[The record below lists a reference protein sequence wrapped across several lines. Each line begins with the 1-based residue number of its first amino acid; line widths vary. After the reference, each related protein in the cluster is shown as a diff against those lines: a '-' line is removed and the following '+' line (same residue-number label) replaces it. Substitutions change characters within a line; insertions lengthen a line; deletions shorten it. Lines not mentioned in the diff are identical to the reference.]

1 MAKYSVDDKVQ
12 MTGRIVQIIEN
23 EEVGVRYQVK
33 IKCADTIQRPW
44 FEEDEITK
52 ASAPSPDPE
61 PQPEPEPEPEPEPT
75 PAPLVTLS
83 PESSSTVLFG
93 TPVSDMQSGV
103 EVANN
108 AITGTLKK
116 LTSGA
121 LVDRWGEGNFIA
133 LKFAAADWNNFS
145 SVKVGMNPS
154 YGDGLVEIITDPDK
168 DGAFKVTNLDQKFEV
183 NVDGE
188 STLYDLSGLVLE
200 S

>member
-33 IKCADTIQRPW
+33 MKCADTIQRPW
-44 FEEDEITK
+44 FEEDEISK
-52 ASAPSPDPE
+52 APAPSPEPEPE
-61 PQPEPEPEPEPEPT
+61 PQPEPT
-75 PAPLVTLS
+75 PDPLVALS
-83 PESSSTVLFG
+83 PESSSAVLFG
-93 TPVSDMQSGV
+93 TPVSDMQFGV
-103 EVANN
+103 KIKNN
-108 AITGTLKK
+108 AIIGALKK

-133 LKFAAADWNNFS
+133 LRFSAEDWSKFN

-154 YGDGLVEIITDPDK
+154 YGDGLVEIITDLDK
-168 DGAFKVTNLDQKFEV
+168 DGAWKVTNTDQKFEV

-188 STLYDLSGLVLE
+188 STLYDLSGLILE
-200 S
+200 P